1 MHPQRSELE
10 FGLLGLPILTIGL
23 FMGALHGALGWS
35 RAEIAGASTCINI
48 GTILAAPVV
57 GRLCDKIGVRPV
69 ALVSLCFLAVGFAC
83 LAEMNG
89 KLVVYYLI
97 WLLAA
102 AGSER
107 AE

>member
-1 MHPQRSELE
+1 
-10 FGLLGLPILTIGL
+10 
-23 FMGALHGALGWS
+23 MGALQGAFGWS

-48 GTILAAPVV
+48 GTILAAPIA

-89 KLVVYYLI
+89 GLVVHYFI
-97 WLLAA
+97 WLLLA
-102 AGSER
+102 AGGVGTSGIVWTR
-107 AE
+107 AIGTYYRTNRG